1 MLLLFSPGAAR
12 EDYFE
17 TLSDT
22 ARVGAMS
29 SQQRAEFYLR
39 HDNHWIPRP
48 VLPGLTTS
56 RRSRIPRAGR
66 R

>member
-29 SQQRAEFYLR
+29 SQQRAEF
-39 HDNHWIPRP
+39 
-48 VLPGLTTS
+48 
-56 RRSRIPRAGR
+56 
-66 R
+66 